1 MKTKHWCIHKIDI
14 LSHVKDWDNL
24 FIDKISSKKEI
35 KRGDILYLQGSLD
48 KSVYFLDRGIVKL
61 NKVSSEGRVITID
74 ILKSGTLFGELGAI
88 EDGERDETAI
98 VLEDGQICIMSKRN
112 FDSLLKNA
120 PEFSVAL
127 NKISASRRWKIENRL
142 LDLLYS
148 TVEERI
154 AKIFLNLLEDFGE
167 PDENTF
173 LLKLKLTHQDVSE
186 LIASTRETTTATLNS
201 LKKQGIIGYENKYL
215 CILDKQKLID
225 ISQQIT
231 SFK

>member
-1 MKTKHWCIHKIDI
+1 MFKLITMKTKHWCIHKIDI
-14 LSHVKDWDNL
+14 LSHVKGWDNL
-24 FIDKISSKKEI
+24 LIDKISSKKEI
-35 KRGDILYLQGSLD
+35 KRGDILYLQGSSD

-61 NKVSSEGRVITID
+61 NKVSPEGRVITID

-88 EDGERDETAI
+88 EDGERDETAV
-98 VLEDGQICIMSKRN
+98 VLEDGQICIMSKKN

-148 TVEERI
+148 KVEERI

-167 PDENTF
+167 TDKNTF

-186 LIASTRETTTATLNS
+186 LIASTRETTTANLNS
-201 LKKQGIIGYENKYL
+201 LKKQGIIDYEGKYIR
-215 CILDKQKLID
+215 ILDKDKLE
-225 ISQQIT
+225 T
-231 SFK
+231 LRT